1 MSKFYL
7 NFPISLLPPLYDD
20 CTEGMECIIWFGLAS
35 FAARNDMSIEEA
47 IGRANLSICGDKE
60 AIFKRIQKFYHDEGK
75 KGCKV
80 FSAIEKTKALA
91 FRDANKTMKDDR
103 DEIFA
108 LCCALAVRSII
119 GAKQYALI
127 SRKLVLSRM
136 SGIAKSVGE
145 EYYVEA
151 IRPLVGDGGRRQWR
165 KAVDALRFYGCA
177 VYVPRGCRG
186 FYASFRLS
194 PVQLATAIEKRLM
207 KMRGGNEF
215 LMGNEQLRALALES
229 INRGVPHK

>member
-1 MSKFYL
+1 MSKFYF
-7 NFPISLLPPLYDD
+7 NFPVSLIPPLYED
-20 CTEGMECIIWFGLAS
+20 CYEGMNYIIDFGLAS
-35 FAARNDMSIEEA
+35 FAVKNGLNIKEAALRAKITPPKEEEEYYRRVQKRYYDESEKGCRVFSSIEKM
-47 IGRANLSICGDKE
+47 RA
-60 AIFKRIQKFYHDEGK
+60 FK
-75 KGCKV
+75 
-80 FSAIEKTKALA
+80 
-91 FRDANKTMKDDR
+91 FRDAKKSMKDDR

-119 GAKQYALI
+119 GTKQYALI

-145 EYYVEA
+145 ECYVEA
-151 IRPLVGDGGRRQWR
+151 IRPLVGDVGRRRWR

-207 KMRGGNEF
+207 KMRGGNEY

-229 INRGVPHK
+229 ISKSVPHK